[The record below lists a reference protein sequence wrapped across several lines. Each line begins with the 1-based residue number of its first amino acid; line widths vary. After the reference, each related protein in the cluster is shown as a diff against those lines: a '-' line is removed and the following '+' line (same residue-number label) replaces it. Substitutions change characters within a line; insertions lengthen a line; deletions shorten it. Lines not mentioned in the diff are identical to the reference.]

1 MSQASNQLPIPP
13 DAVSDTESSEIVR
26 AWIVNGGLQC
36 SLRIGIWKDIRSWG
50 ILLADIAKYVADAR
64 AKEGGFDRNETIGL
78 IRKMFNI
85 EIDNPTCES
94 EGGYVA

>member
-1 MSQASNQLPIPP
+1 MSQAMNQLPIPP
-13 DAVSDTESSEIVR
+13 DAISDAESAEIVR

-36 SLRIGIWKDIRSWG
+36 SLKIGIWEDVRCWG

-64 AKEGGFDRNETIGL
+64 EKEGGFDRHETIDL
-78 IRKMFNI
+78 IKAMFND

-94 EGGYVA
+94 EGDYVS